1 MALRSRDTL
10 FKAPDIL
17 FVCLGNICRSPLAE
31 GISRAKLDARGERVE
46 VASCGT
52 GRWHIGEAPDPGSV
66 AAARRKGLDISS
78 QRARH
83 LSEFLLEE
91 IPLIITMD
99 QQNLRDVRAAL
110 GASRSREGLWLLRQ
124 FEPETGVKLP
134 RPVSETAGVFDPY
147 GSGPDRFDEVYQQVE
162 RCCETLIEWRSQF
175 MA

>member
-31 GISRAKLDARGERVE
+31 GISRAKLNARGERVE

-83 LSEFLLEE
+83 LSEFLLDE

-110 GASRSREGLWLLRQ
+110 GTSRSREGLWLLRQ
-124 FEPETGVKLP
+124 FEPEVGVKLP
-134 RPVSETAGVFDPY
+134 RPARETDGVFDPY
-147 GSGPDRFDEVYQQVE
+147 GSGADRFDEVYQQVE
-162 RCCETLIEWRSQF
+162 RCCEALLEWRSQLK
-175 MA
+175 A